1 MIYKRSEFYADINTN
16 TVEVQNKS
24 NTFYTADKGTSL
36 IRIYVTWNKETLN
49 LDDYNLNP
57 QLNISLN
64 NGVTFT
70 DESLTYVDRVNG
82 IIDYEVPNKVIVH
95 AGRINAK
102 LFLKNDNQKV
112 HVANFSFNILESGL
126 NEI

>member
-1 MIYKRSEFYADINTN
+1 MIYKRSDFYADINTN

-49 LDDYNLNP
+49 LDKYNLTP
-57 QLNISLN
+57 QLNISLD

-70 DESLTYVDRVNG
+70 DESITNIDEVNG
-82 IIDYEVPNKVIVH
+82 IIDYEIPNKVIVH
-95 AGRINAK
+95 AGKINAK